1 MRMPSNS
8 NPQDVDSGD
17 KKRIFF
23 FRRMARR
30 TLPPA
35 AWSRATRQLSA
46 GLILIAMF
54 GSIPTLVAWRSSDGI
69 ADLPLWAI
77 GLSLLGVLQIVYTV
91 NLTILPDSATL
102 LVTAV
107 FSLLI
112 SAGYAMLL
120 AVRLLVSD
128 SHPWMRF
135 LQLDVNQHDMQQEAG
150 WCFVMLLLT
159 GMWSYFA
166 GRAANQWRQW
176 NRGK

>member
-1 MRMPSNS
+1 MPSNS
-8 NPQDVDSGD
+8 NPQDVDSGG
-17 KKRIFF
+17 KKRTFF

-30 TLPPA
+30 TLPPV

-77 GLSLLGVLQIVYTV
+77 GLSLLGVLQIAYAV
-91 NLTILPDSATL
+91 NLTILPDSAL

-128 SHPWMRF
+128 SHSWMRF

-176 NRGK
+176 NRRN